1 MQTKQKIHK
10 YRSCGIQLKQCLE
23 GNLQLLVPVLRE
35 KKTAQISNL
44 KKLEKEEKEE
54 ARKEKNKPITN
65 RRKKIIK
72 TRM

>member
-35 KKTAQISNL
+35 ETAHISNL

-65 RRKKIIK
+65 RRKEIMK